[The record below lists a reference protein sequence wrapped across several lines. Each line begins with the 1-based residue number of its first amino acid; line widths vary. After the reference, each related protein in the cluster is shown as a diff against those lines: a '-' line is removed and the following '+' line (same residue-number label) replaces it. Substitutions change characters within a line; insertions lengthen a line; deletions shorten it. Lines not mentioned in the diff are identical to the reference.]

1 MPGVTAMTGGSMSDA
16 LRDGHE
22 DTLADS
28 AFREEV
34 GAWLDANGPAPVGS
48 VAPRSLDDEAAL
60 AWQRRLVD
68 AGLAAVSWPPEYGG
82 RSGTAWQQAI
92 VDDELARR
100 GLPPRATSIGIAM
113 VAPTIMVHGTDEQ
126 KQRFVLSTLRGELR
140 WCQLYSEPGA
150 GSDLAGLLTRAVR
163 DGDEWVVNG
172 QKVWTTQ
179 AHQADYGILLA
190 RTDPDLPK
198 HRGITYFLIP
208 IRQPGVEVRPL
219 RQITGDA
226 HFNEV
231 FLTDARVP
239 HDNVLGE
246 VNGGWGVGLT
256 TLAFERVLMGGNVG
270 RGRPGV
276 DALIA
281 LARRYGK
288 EGDPVIRQ
296 RLAAAYTGD
305 QLVRL
310 LGRRMAAAGGGQAGP
325 APSVLKLFNA
335 HHQKRLNELAL
346 DIEGADGTLSGAEG
360 PYAGSWQYG
369 FLSAVQLRIA
379 GGSDEIQRN
388 VIGERVLGLPPEPRP
403 DKEIPFRDVLS
414 NAAR

>member
-1 MPGVTAMTGGSMSDA
+1 MIDARADGEVHQDTPGDA
-16 LRDGHE
+16 
-22 DTLADS
+22 
-28 AFREEV
+28 AFRSEV
-34 GAWLDANGPAPVGS
+34 GDWLDAHGRSQPEPAGPPGGPA
-48 VAPRSLDDEAAL
+48 DDEATR
-60 AWQRRLVD
+60 AWQGRLAD
-68 AGLAAVSWPPEYGG
+68 AGMVAVEWPPEYGG
-82 RSGTAWQQAI
+82 RSGSARQQAI
-92 VDDELARR
+92 VDEELARR
-100 GLPPRATSIGIAM
+100 GLRPRAASIGIAM

-126 KQRFVLSTLRGELR
+126 KRRFVMPTLRADMR

-150 GSDLAGLLTRAVR
+150 GSDLAGLTTRAVR

-190 RTDPDLPK
+190 RTDPDVPK

-208 IRQPGVEVRPL
+208 MHQPGVEVRPL

-231 FLTDARVP
+231 FLTDARVAN
-239 HDNVLGE
+239 DNLLGE
-246 VNGGWGVGLT
+246 RNGGWAVAMT
-256 TLAFERVLMGGNVG
+256 TLAYERVLMGGNVG

-276 DALIA
+276 DRLIA

-288 EGDPVIRQ
+288 AGDKVVRQ
-296 RLAAAYTGD
+296 RIAAAYSGD
-305 QLVRL
+305 EVLRF
-310 LGRRMAAAGGGQAGP
+310 LGLRMQAASRGGAGP
-325 APSVLKLFNA
+325 APSILKLFNA

-346 DIEGADGTLSGAEG
+346 DIEGADGTLWGADA
-360 PYAGSWQYG
+360 PDAGAWQYG

-388 VIGERVLGLPPEPRP
+388 VIGERILGLPPEPRA
-403 DKEIPFRDVLS
+403 DKDVPFRDVPS